1 MEQKS
6 LDETPQVQLGKA
18 SSMLSQDHLRAHVME
33 TFGDEAKASHW
44 LNRPN
49 PLFAGKTPLELL
61 DTDPQAIEI
70 ELTRIDHGIF
80 V

>member
-1 MEQKS
+1 MF
-6 LDETPQVQLGKA
+6 D
-18 SSMLSQDHLRAHVME
+18 
-33 TFGDEAKASHW
+33 TFGEEAKAVHW

-49 PLFAGKTPLELL
+49 PLFAGKTPAEALE
-61 DTDPQAIEI
+61 TDPESVEQ

>member
-1 MEQKS
+1 MGTPRKAAQRATQPS
-6 LDETPQVQLGKA
+6 LRDRVRQ
-18 SSMLSQDHLRAHVME
+18 HVFE
-33 TFGDEAKASHW
+33 TFGEEAKAIHW

-49 PLFAGKTPLELL
+49 QLFGGKTPAEALE
-61 DTDPQAIEI
+61 TEPESVEH